1 MVWML
6 AYVSTIQSHIVY
18 MLGLYYDIIEI
29 GTALGFLLLLLLK
42 ACFFLQLVIWTY
54 DLVMASAYIVG
65 NEKPKE
71 KRA

>member
-1 MVWML
+1 
-6 AYVSTIQSHIVY
+6 

-29 GTALGFLLLLLLK
+29 GTALGFLLLLLFQ
-42 ACFFLQLVIWTY
+42 ACFCLQLVIWTY